1 MLESKKKMAQSFS
14 DLKVALEKGKGSV
27 EAIFPIFETGCQ
39 EFARETE
46 KVPPEFLKQFLD
58 LVQGL
63 KEKIDQGNVSAVF
76 QQMDEI
82 KKLKKSCHEKYK

>member
-1 MLESKKKMAQSFS
+1 MAQSFS

-27 EAIFPIFETGCQ
+27 KAIFPIFEKGCQ
-39 EFARETE
+39 EFARETK

-58 LVQGL
+58 QVQGL
-63 KEKIDQGNVSAVF
+63 KEKIEQGNVSAVF

>member
-1 MLESKKKMAQSFS
+1 MAQGFS

-27 EAIFPIFETGCQ
+27 EAIFPVFEKGCQ
-39 EFARETE
+39 EFARETR
-46 KVPPEFLKQFLD
+46 KVPPEFLKQFLH

-63 KEKIDQGNVSAVF
+63 KEKIEQGDVPAVF